1 MSFKQGFSLESPKLW
16 LKGGNKGGS
25 LRTSLVVWC
34 LRLCASNVPVQGV
47 RVCPLV
53 TELRSHMTRGVA
65 PPPKKNQRRQ
75 PLHGM

>member
-25 LRTSLVVWC
+25 LRTSLVVCW
-34 LRLCASNVPVQGV
+34 LRLHASNVPVQGV

-53 TELRSHMTRGVA
+53 TELRSHMTRGAA
-65 PPPKKNQRRQ
+65 PPNKKSKEA